1 MILIHNHLKTTNI
14 VQRRKL
20 KTKSNPF
27 MIDLIYGPSFK
38 SYICQLNWSFL
49 KGESLFGK
57 VMYILLYFKW
67 ITNKNLLYSTWNSAQ
82 CYVAAWVGGNFRGR
96 MDTCITPFRGIGCLI
111 LGGIF
116 WLYRVAH
123 GILVPGSDIEP
134 LLPAMEAQILNHW
147 TTKEVPA
154 KTDFKVVAE
163 TLLHPWL
170 LETLLHF
177 PPS

>member
-1 MILIHNHLKTTNI
+1 MILTHSHLRTTNI

-57 VMYILLYFKW
+57 VMYILLYLKW

-82 CYVAAWVGGNFRGR
+82 CYVAAWVGGNFRGKWIHGLC
-96 MDTCITPFRGIGCLI
+96 MAESLHCSPGTITILLTGYTPIQSGFLCIKKIKFTIPKKKGGSLI
-111 LGGIF
+111 LEYPLAPIPQPNST
-116 WLYRVAH
+116 WNTDLNKRH
-123 GILVPGSDIEP
+123 TLSILFV
-134 LLPAMEAQILNHW
+134 
-147 TTKEVPA
+147 
-154 KTDFKVVAE
+154 
-163 TLLHPWL
+163 
-170 LETLLHF
+170 
-177 PPS
+177 

>member
-96 MDTCITPFRGIGCLI
+96 MDTCIMYGWVPSRFPWNYHNIVN
-111 LGGIF
+111 
-116 WLYRVAH
+116 WLY
-123 GILVPGSDIEP
+123 P
-134 LLPAMEAQILNHW
+134 N
-147 TTKEVPA
+147 TKCSFVYKKNKFTIPKKRRESNTWVS
-154 KTDFKVVAE
+154 TCS
-163 TLLHPWL
+163 HPPTKQY
-170 LETLLHF
+170 LEYW
-177 PPS
+177 P